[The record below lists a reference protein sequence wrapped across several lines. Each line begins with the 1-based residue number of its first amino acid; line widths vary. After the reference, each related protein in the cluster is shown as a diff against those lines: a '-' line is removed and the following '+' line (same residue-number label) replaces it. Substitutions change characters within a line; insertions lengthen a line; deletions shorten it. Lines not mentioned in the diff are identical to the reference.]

1 MNKNIK
7 GYILTCGGTKYPIGI
22 ETSLTDIDGKHLSTG
37 DTVSLEHGSKT
48 VVCTARG
55 DIMGIWGGNQ
65 GVINDFKVKKIKSYK
80 NLKNGEEFEE
90 YNLKVVLENTNQN
103 HVENIKY
110 IINGNTSIVILE
122 DGSKGITKCHP
133 NDEFDKKEGL
143 IRAYARANGEEI
155 DDEGNEIKINEGLW
169 NEFVN
174 DQMAVNCKTKK
185 EEELF
190 FKYLNNNDITWNSGC
205 NIFESE
211 IYEYDNYK
219 NITCFCMSLGG
230 IQYGKKDFY
239 MEDGYKIITFEELF
253 NLNPPKQ
260 LSDYTNEELLEEL
273 KSRLE

>member
-80 NLKNGEEFEE
+80 DLKNGEEFEG
-90 YNLKVVLENTNQN
+90 YNLKVVLGNTNQN

-110 IINGNTSIVILE
+110 IINGNTSVVILE
-122 DGSKGITKCHP
+122 DGSKGIAKCHP

-155 DDEGNEIKINEGLW
+155 DNEQKFKLKEPKKSFTIYYIEHKPNEKQYKFRSNERLNIND
-169 NEFVN
+169 FVIC
-174 DQMAVNCKTKK
+174 DTKFGK
-185 EEELF
+185 AYGKVVSYEEEMLTE
-190 FKYLNNNDITWNSGC
+190 K
-205 NIFESE
+205 ESE
-211 IYEYDNYK
+211 QYK
-219 NITCFCMSLGG
+219 ECW
-230 IQYGKKDFY
+230 KV
-239 MEDGYKIITFEELF
+239 
-253 NLNPPKQ
+253 
-260 LSDYTNEELLEEL
+260 
-273 KSRLE
+273 